1 MITKGPNPFAYK
13 SPLRK
18 QDSPRLEVKIAAIK
32 LTSSSADQIQDKF
45 KNEFIKVQT
54 PTERE
59 VLMDETS
66 TFILRGEFDQKFERL
81 NE

>member
-1 MITKGPNPFAYK
+1 M
-13 SPLRK
+13 
-18 QDSPRLEVKIAAIK
+18 
-32 LTSSSADQIQDKF
+32 TSSSADQIQDKF

-54 PTERE
+54 PTEHKK

-66 TFILRGEFDQKFERL
+66 TFILRGEFDQKFEKL